1 MVHLSIS
8 QAGVNRGVQPGREA
22 EEVQWSR
29 GEARCSGAGVTWGL
43 KQAVQRNRGEAGG
56 EAGGAVEQGRSAV
69 QWSRGEVGAETGGA
83 ADEQ

>member
-1 MVHLSIS
+1 M
-8 QAGVNRGVQPGREA
+8 
-22 EEVQWSR
+22 
-29 GEARCSGAGVTWGL
+29 TWGL